1 MSNTTSMIDICDG
14 RTCIGQVVERD
25 KGKRC
30 EAYTA
35 AGQEIGGFPSHTK
48 AARAICEAARQQ
60 HSQEPA

>member
-1 MSNTTSMIDICDG
+1 MSKITSTIDIYDG

-35 AGQEIGGFPSHTK
+35 AGQEIGVFPSHKK
-48 AARAICEAARQQ
+48 AARAVCEAARQQ
-60 HSQEPA
+60 PSQEAA